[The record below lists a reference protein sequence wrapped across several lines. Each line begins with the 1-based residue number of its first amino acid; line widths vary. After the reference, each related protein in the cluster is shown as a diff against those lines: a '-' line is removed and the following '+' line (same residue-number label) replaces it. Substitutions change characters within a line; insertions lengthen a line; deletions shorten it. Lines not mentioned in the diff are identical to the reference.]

1 MNCDALS
8 LITFRKFNANYFF
21 QKIEKLLEGEN
32 KRDLQEGQK
41 RKRSKIKIV
50 ELSPWHYT

>member
-8 LITFRKFNANYFF
+8 LITFRKFNDNYFF

-41 RKRSKIKIV
+41 RKRTKIKIV